1 MKKIISILLSTIIFC
16 SLFAIPL
23 SVGAKTINIE
33 SSTVAMDADCEDGYR
48 FVERCEEGVTKDN
61 WAYHI
66 IKEQNINTDE
76 YKFFAALAAYKGT
89 ATTVTLPTKIST
101 ETGTYDILKYYG
113 HILAN
118 NNTVKKAS
126 IPDNNTKIQIPGT
139 IFASSS
145 TLEEVTIGSAVKSVY
160 TSMFESDT
168 KLKTVNFTKE
178 FLAQKPFVGSRAF
191 AKCTSLRNLVLPNGI
206 SGIADDA
213 LVDAKNLETV
223 SCGKDIEEFGIYNN
237 VNLKKITL
245 NCKKAKTRLYFNNF
259 GWEGVNHNPKAFN
272 YKPVIVECYSGTEA
286 EYYVNNVYPYWKG
299 YEDDFKFV
307 SLGQCEGTPYSHPTT
322 APPTTTA
329 PYTVSVGEG
338 SEFYLA
344 GTFNDWTRDDSTKLI
359 YNPTSKTLEKEVTLN
374 KGVYEFI
381 VCDINTSHRFNLIK
395 GGILGDNNCPDPSKF
410 SIATDN
416 SKVKF
421 VFDGIKVKMYINEQ
435 EATSTTLPPETSTS
449 TTLPPETSTSTST
462 SSSSTVT
469 STSVTTST
477 TVPDT
482 SVSETASVP
491 STPSKPTVTAGTLE
505 LEKTNDTLFV
515 GKGREYKYTF
525 TCNDLINHV
534 EFVSD
539 KNTVAQVNLNKD
551 NTFTV
556 VPLTKGTAT
565 ITATLYDRDN
575 REVTKSTFTVTVKQP
590 VTKITIK
597 ANNKVV
603 NNNVIN
609 IKKVNGRA
617 KLNVSVAPAN
627 ADNKNYSY
635 SYNKN
640 IISIDEKGNV
650 KAKKIGF
657 TNVTVKS
664 NDGKLKTTVKVTV
677 GNTATGIKISS
688 ARFIT
693 NVNSKSKFNPTIYY
707 KKYSNNKLG
716 KDAFWKS
723 SNNRVATID
732 KDGNVT
738 AVADGWCYIQATA
751 KDGSNK
757 KSNNCLVIVGKNKV
771 QSIKKTNYTQSKI
784 NVKKKH
790 SITLKVEVKKINA
803 TYKNCNW
810 SANNKLVKISNTKI
824 YYSKDKKHCYVQA
837 KVTTKKKGT
846 CYVYCKTKDGSNKQ
860 LRYKIV
866 IK

>member
-1 MKKIISILLSTIIFC
+1 MKKFISILLSTIILSSVFSVC
-16 SLFAIPL
+16 L
-23 SVGAKTINIE
+23 SVSAVTNLPEEIDRGTTTDGWTYSINKIKNE
-33 SSTVAMDADCEDGYR
+33 NTEKYEYFAYVGEYVG
-48 FVERCEEGVTKDN
+48 TKSE
-61 WAYHI
+61 A
-66 IKEQNINTDE
+66 
-76 YKFFAALAAYKGT
+76 
-89 ATTVTLPTKIST
+89 TLPTKIT
-101 ETGTYDILKYYG
+101 VKTGTYNVTEISDWPISESTSLKKL
-113 HILAN
+113 I
-118 NNTVKKAS
+118 
-126 IPDNNTKIQIPGT
+126 IPNSNTKLGKSK
-139 IFASSS
+139 FSLCKS
-145 TLEEVTIGSAVKSVY
+145 LEEVQIGSFVKSLS

-178 FLAQKPFVGSRAF
+178 FLAQKPFIGSRAF

-213 LVDAKNLETV
+213 LADAKNLETV

-259 GWEGVNHNPKAFN
+259 GWEGVNHNPETFN

-322 APPTTTA
+322 EPPTTTA

-338 SEFYLA
+338 DEWYLA
-344 GTFNDWTRDDSTKLI
+344 GTFNDYTRDDSTKLI
-359 YNPTSKTLEKEVTLN
+359 YNPTSKTLEKEVVLD
-374 KGVYEFI
+374 KGEYEFI

-416 SKVKF
+416 STVKF

-435 EATSTTLPPETSTS
+435 ETTSTTVPPTTTS
-449 TTLPPETSTSTST
+449 TTVP
-462 SSSSTVT
+462 

-491 STPSKPTVTAGTLE
+491 STPTIPTVTAGTLE

-515 GKGREYKYTF
+515 GESREYKYTF
-525 TCNDLINHV
+525 SCNDPINYV
-534 EFVSD
+534 KFVSSD
-539 KNTVAQVNLNKD
+539 NTIAQVNLNLNKD

-627 ADNKNYSY
+627 ADDKRVTYKSSDTSVATVNS
-635 SYNKN
+635 
-640 IISIDEKGNV
+640 KGLIT
-650 KAKKIGF
+650 AKKIGY
-657 TNVTVKS
+657 TTITIAS
-664 NDGKLKTTVKVTV
+664 NDGNVKTTVKVTV
-677 GNTATGIKISS
+677 GDTATSIKIPS

-693 NVNSKSKFNPTIYY
+693 TANSKAKLNPTIYY

-723 SNNRVATID
+723 SNNKVAAVD
-732 KDGNVT
+732 SKGNVT
-738 AVADGWCYIQATA
+738 AISNGWCYVQATA

-757 KSNNCLVIVGKNKV
+757 KSNNCLVVVGKNKV

-837 KVTTKKKGT
+837 KVTAKKKGT

>member
-1 MKKIISILLSTIIFC
+1 MT
-16 SLFAIPL
+16 
-23 SVGAKTINIE
+23 
-33 SSTVAMDADCEDGYR
+33 
-48 FVERCEEGVTKDN
+48 
-61 WAYHI
+61 
-66 IKEQNINTDE
+66 
-76 YKFFAALAAYKGT
+76 
-89 ATTVTLPTKIST
+89 
-101 ETGTYDILKYYG
+101 
-113 HILAN
+113 
-118 NNTVKKAS
+118 
-126 IPDNNTKIQIPGT
+126 
-139 IFASSS
+139 
-145 TLEEVTIGSAVKSVY
+145 
-160 TSMFESDT
+160 
-168 KLKTVNFTKE
+168 
-178 FLAQKPFVGSRAF
+178 
-191 AKCTSLRNLVLPNGI
+191 
-206 SGIADDA
+206 
-213 LVDAKNLETV
+213 
-223 SCGKDIEEFGIYNN
+223 
-237 VNLKKITL
+237 
-245 NCKKAKTRLYFNNF
+245 
-259 GWEGVNHNPKAFN
+259 
-272 YKPVIVECYSGTEA
+272 
-286 EYYVNNVYPYWKG
+286 
-299 YEDDFKFV
+299 
-307 SLGQCEGTPYSHPTT
+307 
-322 APPTTTA
+322 
-329 PYTVSVGEG
+329 
-338 SEFYLA
+338 
-344 GTFNDWTRDDSTKLI
+344 
-359 YNPTSKTLEKEVTLN
+359 YNPTNNTFEKTYIVNAGTYTYEVFSPSCKEVFGSD
-374 KGVYEFI
+374 GVISFSDPEFT
-381 VCDINTSHRFNLIK
+381 VDKDNT
-395 GGILGDNNCPDPSKF
+395 
-410 SIATDN
+410 T
-416 SKVKF
+416 VKF
-421 VFDGIKVKMYINEQ
+421 VFDGIKVRMYINEQ
-435 EATSTTLPPETSTS
+435 EVTS

-469 STSVTTST
+469 STSVSNTSSSEIST
-477 TVPDT
+477 ENI
-482 SVSETASVP
+482 SETASVP
-491 STPSKPTVTAGTLE
+491 STPSRPTVTAGTLE

-539 KNTVAQVNLNKD
+539 KNIVAQVNLNKD

-556 VPLTKGTAT
+556 VPLSKGEAT

-575 REVTKSTFTVTVKQP
+575 REVAKSTFTVTVKQP
-590 VTKITIK
+590 VTKITVK

-603 NNNVIN
+603 NDNVVN
-609 IKKVNGRA
+609 IKKANGRT
-617 KLNVSVAPAN
+617 KLNVSVAPVN

-664 NDGKLKTTVKVTV
+664 NDGKCKTTVKVTV
-677 GNTATGIKISS
+677 GDTATSVKIASTS
-688 ARFIT
+688 FIT
-693 NVNSKSKFNPTIYY
+693 TKNSKSKLNPTIYY

-738 AVADGWCYIQATA
+738 AISNGWCYIQATA

-784 NVKKKH
+784 NVKEKH
-790 SITLKVEVKKINA
+790 SITLKVEVNKINA

-810 SANNKLVKISNTKI
+810 SANNKLVKISNAKI

>member
-1 MKKIISILLSTIIFC
+1 MKKFISILLSTIILSSVFSVC
-16 SLFAIPL
+16 L
-23 SVGAKTINIE
+23 SVSAVTNLPEEIDRGTTTDGWTYSINKIKNE
-33 SSTVAMDADCEDGYR
+33 NTEKYEYFAYVGEYVG
-48 FVERCEEGVTKDN
+48 TKSE
-61 WAYHI
+61 A
-66 IKEQNINTDE
+66 
-76 YKFFAALAAYKGT
+76 
-89 ATTVTLPTKIST
+89 TLPVKINNYNVT
-101 ETGTYDILKYYG
+101 EASPLLIKNNKYLKK
-113 HILAN
+113 L
-118 NNTVKKAS
+118 T
-126 IPDNNTKIQIPGT
+126 IPDSANKIKYVNGNSICFKG
-139 IFASSS
+139 SS
-145 TLEEVTIGSAVKSVY
+145 TLEEVTVGSAVKSIY
-160 TSMFESDT
+160 SAMFCDCT

-178 FLAQKPFVGSRAF
+178 FLAQKPYIGAGAF
-191 AKCTSLRNLVLPNGI
+191 TRCTSLRNLVLPNGI
-206 SGIADDA
+206 SDVSADA
-213 LVDAKNLETV
+213 LVGCKNLNT
-223 SCGKDIEEFGIYNN
+223 ITFGESIDLCPITSDN
-237 VNLKKITL
+237 VNLTNIKLLRKKNDVGLMFLNAYTL
-245 NCKKAKTRLYFNNF
+245 NRGYPIKFTK
-259 GWEGVNHNPKAFN
+259 
-272 YKPVIVECYSGTEA
+272 KPVTVECYEGTLEA
-286 EYYVNNVYPYWKG
+286 YYLANVYPTRPG
-299 YEDDFKFV
+299 FENSFKFV
-307 SLGQCEGTPYSHPTT
+307 SLGKVDGDPYVPPTT
-322 APPTTTA
+322 EPPTTTA

-338 SEFYLA
+338 DEWYLISS
-344 GTFNDWTRDDSTKLI
+344 FNDWIRDDNSKMT
-359 YNPTSKTLEKEVTLN
+359 YNPANNTFEKTYTVKAGTYTYEAFSPSCKEVFGSD
-374 KGVYEFI
+374 GVI
-381 VCDINTSHRFNLIK
+381 TSN
-395 GGILGDNNCPDPSKF
+395 DPKF
-410 SIATDN
+410 TVDTDN
-416 SKVKF
+416 STVKF

-435 EATSTTLPPETSTS
+435 ETTSTTVPPTTTS
-449 TTLPPETSTSTST
+449 TTVPSTTITTST
-462 SSSSTVT
+462 TVP

-491 STPSKPTVTAGTLE
+491 STPTIPTVTAGTLE

-515 GKGREYKYTF
+515 GESREYKYTF
-525 TCNDLINHV
+525 SCNDPINYV
-534 EFVSD
+534 KFVSSD
-539 KNTVAQVNLNKD
+539 NTIAQVNLNLNKD

-565 ITATLYDRDN
+565 ITATLYDRGN

-627 ADNKNYSY
+627 ANNKNCSY
-635 SYNKN
+635 TYNKN

-664 NDGKLKTTVKVTV
+664 NDSNLEATVKVTV
-677 GNTATGIKISS
+677 GDTATSIKIPS

-693 NVNSKSKFNPTIYY
+693 TKNSKAKLNPTIYY

-716 KDAFWKS
+716 KDVFWKS
-723 SNNRVATID
+723 SNNKVATVD
-732 KDGNVT
+732 SKGNVT
-738 AVADGWCYIQATA
+738 AISNGWCYVQATA

-757 KSNNCLVIVGKNKV
+757 KSNNCLVVVGKNKV

-824 YYSKDKKHCYVQA
+824 CYSKDKKHCYVQA
-837 KVTTKKKGT
+837 KVTAKKKGT

>member
-16 SLFAIPL
+16 SLFSVPL

-33 SSTVAMDADCEDGYR
+33 SSTAAMDADCEDGYR
-48 FVERCEEGVTKDN
+48 FVERYEEGVTKDN

-101 ETGTYDILKYYG
+101 ETGTYNILKYYG
-113 HILAN
+113 DILRN
-118 NNTVKKAS
+118 NSTVKKAV
-126 IPDNNTKIQIPGT
+126 IPDNKTKIQIPGC
-139 IFASSS
+139 IFRGSS
-145 TLEEVTIGSAVKSVY
+145 TLEEVTVGSAVKNIYSA
-160 TSMFESDT
+160 MFCDCT

-178 FLAQKPFVGSRAF
+178 FLAQKPYIGAGAF
-191 AKCTSLRNLVLPNGI
+191 TRCTSLRKLVLPNGI
-206 SGIADDA
+206 SGVADDA

-259 GWEGVNHNPKAFN
+259 GWEGVNHNPKTFN

-307 SLGQCEGTPYSHPTT
+307 SLGQCEDTPYSHPTT
-322 APPTTTA
+322 EPPTTTA

-338 SEFYLA
+338 DEWYIVGDFTS
-344 GTFNDWTRDDSTKLI
+344 WSKQDSNKMT
-359 YNPTSKTLEKEVTLN
+359 YNPANNTFEKTYTLN
-374 KGVYEFI
+374 KGNYGFRVKSDKCPKDFGPNGAIDYADPIF
-381 VCDINTSHRFNLIK
+381 DII
-395 GGILGDNNCPDPSKF
+395 
-410 SIATDN
+410 TDN

-435 EATSTTLPPETSTS
+435 EATSTTLPPTTTTTNTTVSS
-449 TTLPPETSTSTST
+449 TT
-462 SSSSTVT
+462 
-469 STSVTTST
+469 VTTST
-477 TVPDT
+477 TVSDT

-491 STPSKPTVTAGTLE
+491 STPTRPTITAGTLE

-515 GKGREYKYTF
+515 GKGRKYKYTF
-525 TCNDLINHV
+525 TCNDPINHI

-556 VPLTKGTAT
+556 VPLAKGTAT

-575 REVTKSTFTVTVKQP
+575 REVTKSIFTVTVKQP

-627 ADNKNYSY
+627 ADNKRVTYTSSNSKVATVN
-635 SYNKN
+635 S
-640 IISIDEKGNV
+640 KGLIT
-650 KAKKIGF
+650 AKKIGF

-664 NDGKLKTTVKVTV
+664 NDSNLKATVKVTV
-677 GNTATGIKISS
+677 GDTAKSIKISS

-693 NVNSKSKFNPTIYY
+693 TANSKVKLNSIIYY

-723 SNNRVATID
+723 SNNKVATVD
-732 KDGNVT
+732 SKGNVT
-738 AVADGWCYIQATA
+738 AISNGWCYVQATA

-757 KSNNCLVIVGKNKV
+757 KSNNCLVIVGNNKV

-810 SANNKLVKISNTKI
+810 LANNKLVKISNTKI

-860 LRYKIV
+860 LRYKII

>member
-1 MKKIISILLSTIIFC
+1 MKKLISILLSTIILSSVFSVC
-16 SLFAIPL
+16 L
-23 SVGAKTINIE
+23 SVSAATDSLERIDYGTTSDGWYYNICKE
-33 SSTVAMDADCEDGYR
+33 KNPDTDDYFCYAYITGY
-48 FVERCEEGVTKDN
+48 VGNKS
-61 WAYHI
+61 
-66 IKEQNINTDE
+66 K
-76 YKFFAALAAYKGT
+76 
-89 ATTVTLPTKIST
+89 ATFPTKVVAKS
-101 ETGTYDILKYYG
+101 GTYNVTEAGPLVIKNNKYLKK
-113 HILAN
+113 L
-118 NNTVKKAS
+118 T
-126 IPDNNTKIQIPGT
+126 IPDSTNKIKYVNDNSISFWGST
-139 IFASSS
+139 
-145 TLEEVTIGSAVKSVY
+145 TLEEVTIGSAVKNVY
-160 TSMFESDT
+160 ISMFESDT

-191 AKCTSLRNLVLPNGI
+191 AKCTSLRNLVFPNGI

-213 LVDAKNLETV
+213 LVGCKNLNT
-223 SCGKDIEEFGIYNN
+223 ITFGESIQACPITTDN
-237 VNLKKITL
+237 VNLTNIKLLRKKSDAR
-245 NCKKAKTRLYFNNF
+245 NYFVNAKN
-259 GWEGVNHNPKAFN
+259 GN
-272 YKPVIVECYSGTEA
+272 YGSPVEFTNKPVTVECYEGTMEA
-286 EYYVNNVYPYWKG
+286 YNIQNVYPTKSG
-299 YEDDFKFV
+299 FENSFKFV
-307 SLGQCEGTPYSHPTT
+307 SLGKVDGDPYVPPIT

-338 SEFYLA
+338 DEWYLA
-344 GTFNDWTRDDSTKLI
+344 GTFNDWARDDSTKLI

-374 KGVYEFI
+374 KGNYEFYI
-381 VCDINTSHRFNLIK
+381 ATIDGLRAFSLVK
-395 GGILGDNNCPDPSKF
+395 GGLYEYDNWPDPSKF
-410 SIATDN
+410 SIATAN

-421 VFDGIKVKMYINEQ
+421 VFDGIKVRMYINEQ
-435 EATSTTLPPETSTS
+435 EVTSTTLPPTTTS
-449 TTLPPETSTSTST
+449 TTLP
-462 SSSSTVT
+462 
-469 STSVTTST
+469 
-477 TVPDT
+477 
-482 SVSETASVP
+482 
-491 STPSKPTVTAGTLE
+491 STPARPTITAGTVE

-515 GKGREYKYTF
+515 GNGREYKYTF
-525 TCNDLINHV
+525 TCNDPINHV

-565 ITATLYDRDN
+565 IAATLYDRDN

-609 IKKVNGRA
+609 IKKVNGKA
-617 KLNVSVAPAN
+617 KLNVSVAPVN

-688 ARFIT
+688 ARFIAT
-693 NVNSKSKFNPTIYY
+693 KNSKAELNPTIYY

-723 SNNRVATID
+723 SNNKVATVD
-732 KDGNVT
+732 SKGNVT
-738 AVADGWCYIQATA
+738 AISNGWCYVQATA

-757 KSNNCLVIVGKNKV
+757 KSNNCLVVVGKNKV

-860 LRYKIV
+860 LRYKII

>member
-1 MKKIISILLSTIIFC
+1 MKKLISILLSTIILSSVFSVC
-16 SLFAIPL
+16 L
-23 SVGAKTINIE
+23 SVSAVTNSLETIDYGTTSDGWYYNICKE
-33 SSTVAMDADCEDGYR
+33 KNPDTDDYFYYAYITGY
-48 FVERCEEGVTKDN
+48 VGNKSE
-61 WAYHI
+61 
-66 IKEQNINTDE
+66 
-76 YKFFAALAAYKGT
+76 
-89 ATTVTLPTKIST
+89 ATFPTKVT
-101 ETGTYDILKYYG
+101 AKTGTYNVTEAGPLLIKDNKYLKK
-113 HILAN
+113 L
-118 NNTVKKAS
+118 T
-126 IPDNNTKIQIPGT
+126 IPDSANKIKYINDNSISFWGST
-139 IFASSS
+139 
-145 TLEEVTIGSAVKSVY
+145 TLEEVTIGSAVKNVY

-178 FLAQKPFVGSRAF
+178 FLAQKPWIGSRAF
-191 AKCTSLRNLVLPNGI
+191 AKCTSLRNLVLSKGI
-206 SGIADDA
+206 SDVSADA
-213 LVDAKNLETV
+213 LAGCKNLNTITFGEDIK
-223 SCGKDIEEFGIYNN
+223 SCPITTDN
-237 VNLKKITL
+237 VNLTNIKLLRKKSDVGFYSANPGNGNH
-245 NCKKAKTRLYFNNF
+245 NCPINFNNS
-259 GWEGVNHNPKAFN
+259 K
-272 YKPVIVECYSGTEA
+272 VIVECYEGTLA
-286 EYYVNNVYPYWKG
+286 AYDIANYYPTKG
-299 YEDDFKFV
+299 IKFSFTFK
-307 SLGQCEGTPYSHPTT
+307 SLGKCDGDPYVPPTT
-322 APPTTTA
+322 EPPTTTA
-329 PYTVSVGEG
+329 PYTVSVGEKD
-338 SEFYLA
+338 EWYLISS
-344 GTFNDWTRDDSTKLI
+344 FNEWVKDDNSRMT
-359 YNPTSKTLEKEVTLN
+359 YNPTNNTFEKTYIVNAGTYTYEVFSPSCKEVFGSD
-374 KGVYEFI
+374 GVISFSDPEFT
-381 VCDINTSHRFNLIK
+381 VDKDNT
-395 GGILGDNNCPDPSKF
+395 
-410 SIATDN
+410 T
-416 SKVKF
+416 VKF
-421 VFDGIKVKMYINEQ
+421 VFDGIKVRMYINEQ
-435 EATSTTLPPETSTS
+435 EVTS

-469 STSVTTST
+469 STSVSNTSSSEIST
-477 TVPDT
+477 ENI
-482 SVSETASVP
+482 SETASVP
-491 STPSKPTVTAGTLE
+491 STPSRPTVTAGTLE

-539 KNTVAQVNLNKD
+539 KNIVAQVNLNKD

-556 VPLTKGTAT
+556 VPLSKGEAT

-575 REVTKSTFTVTVKQP
+575 REVAKSTFTVTVKQP
-590 VTKITIK
+590 VTKITVK

-603 NNNVIN
+603 NDNVVN
-609 IKKVNGRA
+609 IKKANGRT
-617 KLNVSVAPAN
+617 KLNVSVAPVN

-664 NDGKLKTTVKVTV
+664 NDGKCKTTVKVTV
-677 GNTATGIKISS
+677 GDTATSVKIASTS
-688 ARFIT
+688 FIT
-693 NVNSKSKFNPTIYY
+693 TKNSKSKLNPTIYY

-738 AVADGWCYIQATA
+738 AISNGWCYIQATA

-784 NVKKKH
+784 NVKEKH
-790 SITLKVEVKKINA
+790 SITLKVEVNKINA

-810 SANNKLVKISNTKI
+810 SANNKLVKISNAKI

>member
-1 MKKIISILLSTIIFC
+1 ME
-16 SLFAIPL
+16 AY
-23 SVGAKTINIE
+23 NI
-33 SSTVAMDADCEDGYR
+33 
-48 FVERCEEGVTKDN
+48 
-61 WAYHI
+61 
-66 IKEQNINTDE
+66 Q
-76 YKFFAALAAYKGT
+76 
-89 ATTVTLPTKIST
+89 
-101 ETGTYDILKYYG
+101 
-113 HILAN
+113 
-118 NNTVKKAS
+118 
-126 IPDNNTKIQIPGT
+126 
-139 IFASSS
+139 
-145 TLEEVTIGSAVKSVY
+145 
-160 TSMFESDT
+160 
-168 KLKTVNFTKE
+168 
-178 FLAQKPFVGSRAF
+178 
-191 AKCTSLRNLVLPNGI
+191 
-206 SGIADDA
+206 
-213 LVDAKNLETV
+213 
-223 SCGKDIEEFGIYNN
+223 
-237 VNLKKITL
+237 
-245 NCKKAKTRLYFNNF
+245 
-259 GWEGVNHNPKAFN
+259 
-272 YKPVIVECYSGTEA
+272 
-286 EYYVNNVYPYWKG
+286 NVYPTKSG
-299 YEDDFKFV
+299 FENSFKFV
-307 SLGQCEGTPYSHPTT
+307 SLGKVDGDPYVPPTT
-322 APPTTTA
+322 EPPTTTA

-338 SEFYLA
+338 DEWYLISS
-344 GTFNDWTRDDSTKLI
+344 FNDWIRDDNSKMT
-359 YNPTSKTLEKEVTLN
+359 YNPANNTFEKTYTVKAGTYTYEAISPSCEEAFGSD
-374 KGVYEFI
+374 GVITFSDPEFT
-381 VCDINTSHRFNLIK
+381 VE
-395 GGILGDNNCPDPSKF
+395 
-410 SIATDN
+410 TDN

-435 EATSTTLPPETSTS
+435 ETTSTTVPSTTTTTSTTLPTTTTTTTTTS
-449 TTLPPETSTSTST
+449 TTVP
-462 SSSSTVT
+462 

-491 STPSKPTVTAGTLE
+491 STPTIPTVTAGTLE

-515 GKGREYKYTF
+515 GKSRKYKYTSS
-525 TCNDLINHV
+525 CNDPINYV
-534 EFVSD
+534 KFVSSD
-539 KNTVAQVNLNKD
+539 NTIAQVNLKKD
-551 NTFTV
+551 NAFTV

-565 ITATLYDRDN
+565 ITATLYDRNN

-627 ADNKNYSY
+627 ADNKNCSY

-664 NDGKLKTTVKVTV
+664 NDSNLKATVKVTV
-677 GNTATGIKISS
+677 GDTATSIKIPS

-693 NVNSKSKFNPTIYY
+693 TVNSKAKLNPTIYY

-723 SNNRVATID
+723 SNNKVATVD
-732 KDGNVT
+732 SKGDVT
-738 AVADGWCYIQATA
+738 AISNGWCYVQATA

-757 KSNNCLVIVGKNKV
+757 KSNNCLVVVGKNKV

-790 SITLKVEVKKINA
+790 SITLKVEVRKINA

-837 KVTTKKKGT
+837 KVTAKKKGT

>member
-1 MKKIISILLSTIIFC
+1 MKKLISILLSTIILSSVFSVC
-16 SLFAIPL
+16 L
-23 SVGAKTINIE
+23 SVSAVTNLPEEIDRGTTTDGWTYSINKIKNE
-33 SSTVAMDADCEDGYR
+33 NTEKYEYFAYVGEYVG
-48 FVERCEEGVTKDN
+48 TKSE
-61 WAYHI
+61 A
-66 IKEQNINTDE
+66 
-76 YKFFAALAAYKGT
+76 
-89 ATTVTLPTKIST
+89 TLPVKINNYNVT
-101 ETGTYDILKYYG
+101 EASPLLIKNNKYLKK
-113 HILAN
+113 L
-118 NNTVKKAS
+118 T
-126 IPDNNTKIQIPGT
+126 IPDSANKIAHENGNSICFKG
-139 IFASSS
+139 SS
-145 TLEEVTIGSAVKSVY
+145 TLEEVTVGSAVKSVY
-160 TSMFESDT
+160 SAMFCDCT

-178 FLAQKPFVGSRAF
+178 FLAQKPYIGAGAF
-191 AKCTSLRNLVLPNGI
+191 TRCTSLRNLVLPNGI
-206 SGIADDA
+206 SGVSDDA
-213 LVDAKNLETV
+213 LVGCKNLNT
-223 SCGKDIEEFGIYNN
+223 ITFGESIDLCPITSDN
-237 VNLKKITL
+237 VNLTNIKLLRKKNDVGLMFLNAYTL
-245 NCKKAKTRLYFNNF
+245 NRGYPIKFTK
-259 GWEGVNHNPKAFN
+259 
-272 YKPVIVECYSGTEA
+272 KPVTVECYEGTLEA
-286 EYYVNNVYPYWKG
+286 YYLANVYPTRPG
-299 YEDDFKFV
+299 FENSFKFV
-307 SLGQCEGTPYSHPTT
+307 SLGKVDGDPYVPPTT
-322 APPTTTA
+322 EPPTTTA

-338 SEFYLA
+338 DEWYLA
-344 GTFNDWTRDDSTKLI
+344 GTFNDYTRDDSTKLI
-359 YNPTSKTLEKEVTLN
+359 YNPTSKTLEKEVVLDKGEYKFYVSNINGSHAFTL
-374 KGVYEFI
+374 I
-381 VCDINTSHRFNLIK
+381 S
-395 GGILGDNNCPDPSKF
+395 GGIFGYDNWPDPSKF
-410 SIATDN
+410 SITTDN
-416 SKVKF
+416 STVKF
-421 VFDGIKVKMYINEQ
+421 VFDGIKVRMYINEQ
-435 EATSTTLPPETSTS
+435 ETTSTTVPPTTTS
-449 TTLPPETSTSTST
+449 TTVP
-462 SSSSTVT
+462 

-491 STPSKPTVTAGTLE
+491 STPTIPTVTAGTLN

-515 GKGREYKYTF
+515 GESREYKYTF
-525 TCNDLINHV
+525 SCNDPINYV
-534 EFVSD
+534 KFVSSD
-539 KNTVAQVNLNKD
+539 NTIAQVNLNLNKD

-565 ITATLYDRDN
+565 ITATLYDRNN

-627 ADNKNYSY
+627 ADNKNCSY

-664 NDGKLKTTVKVTV
+664 NDSNLEATVKVTV
-677 GNTATGIKISS
+677 GDTATSIKIPL

-693 NVNSKSKFNPTIYY
+693 TKNSKAKLNPTIYY

-716 KDAFWKS
+716 KDVFWKS
-723 SNNRVATID
+723 SNNKVATVD
-732 KDGNVT
+732 SKGNVT
-738 AVADGWCYIQATA
+738 AISNGWCYVQATA

-757 KSNNCLVIVGKNKV
+757 KSNNCLVVVGKNKV
-771 QSIKKTNYTQSKI
+771 QSIKKTNHTQSKI

-837 KVTTKKKGT
+837 KVTAKKKGT

>member
-1 MKKIISILLSTIIFC
+1 ISDWPISESTSLKKLIIPNS
-16 SLFAIPL
+16 
-23 SVGAKTINIE
+23 
-33 SSTVAMDADCEDGYR
+33 
-48 FVERCEEGVTKDN
+48 
-61 WAYHI
+61 
-66 IKEQNINTDE
+66 
-76 YKFFAALAAYKGT
+76 
-89 ATTVTLPTKIST
+89 
-101 ETGTYDILKYYG
+101 
-113 HILAN
+113 
-118 NNTVKKAS
+118 
-126 IPDNNTKIQIPGT
+126 NTKLGKSK
-139 IFASSS
+139 FSLCKS
-145 TLEEVTIGSAVKSVY
+145 LEEVQIGSFVKSLS

-178 FLAQKPFVGSRAF
+178 FLAQKPFIGSRAF

-213 LVDAKNLETV
+213 LADAKNLETV

-259 GWEGVNHNPKAFN
+259 GWEGVNHNPETFN

-338 SEFYLA
+338 DEWYLA
-344 GTFNDWTRDDSTKLI
+344 GTFNDYTRDDSTKLI
-359 YNPTSKTLEKEVTLN
+359 YNPTSKTLEKEVVLD
-374 KGVYEFI
+374 KGEYEFV

-416 SKVKF
+416 STVKF

-435 EATSTTLPPETSTS
+435 GVTSTTVPTTTTS
-449 TTLPPETSTSTST
+449 TTVPSTTTTNTSVS
-462 SSSSTVT
+462 

-491 STPSKPTVTAGTLE
+491 STPTIPTVTAGTLN
-505 LEKTNDTLFV
+505 LEKTNDSLFV
-515 GKGREYKYTF
+515 GKSREYKYTSS
-525 TCNDLINHV
+525 CNDPINYV
-534 EFVSD
+534 KFVSSD
-539 KNTVAQVNLNKD
+539 NTIAQVNLNLNKD

-565 ITATLYDRDN
+565 ITATLYDRNN

-627 ADNKNYSY
+627 ADDKRVTYKSSDTSVATVNS
-635 SYNKN
+635 
-640 IISIDEKGNV
+640 KGLIT
-650 KAKKIGF
+650 AKKIGY
-657 TNVTVKS
+657 TTITIAS
-664 NDGKLKTTVKVTV
+664 NDGNVKTTVKVTV
-677 GNTATGIKISS
+677 GDTATSIKIPS

-693 NVNSKSKFNPTIYY
+693 TVNSKAKLNPTIY
-707 KKYSNNKLG
+707 
-716 KDAFWKS
+716 
-723 SNNRVATID
+723 
-732 KDGNVT
+732 
-738 AVADGWCYIQATA
+738 
-751 KDGSNK
+751 
-757 KSNNCLVIVGKNKV
+757 
-771 QSIKKTNYTQSKI
+771 
-784 NVKKKH
+784 
-790 SITLKVEVKKINA
+790 
-803 TYKNCNW
+803 
-810 SANNKLVKISNTKI
+810 
-824 YYSKDKKHCYVQA
+824 
-837 KVTTKKKGT
+837 
-846 CYVYCKTKDGSNKQ
+846 
-860 LRYKIV
+860 
-866 IK
+866 

>member
-1 MKKIISILLSTIIFC
+1 ME
-16 SLFAIPL
+16 AY
-23 SVGAKTINIE
+23 NI
-33 SSTVAMDADCEDGYR
+33 
-48 FVERCEEGVTKDN
+48 
-61 WAYHI
+61 
-66 IKEQNINTDE
+66 Q
-76 YKFFAALAAYKGT
+76 
-89 ATTVTLPTKIST
+89 
-101 ETGTYDILKYYG
+101 
-113 HILAN
+113 
-118 NNTVKKAS
+118 
-126 IPDNNTKIQIPGT
+126 
-139 IFASSS
+139 
-145 TLEEVTIGSAVKSVY
+145 
-160 TSMFESDT
+160 
-168 KLKTVNFTKE
+168 
-178 FLAQKPFVGSRAF
+178 
-191 AKCTSLRNLVLPNGI
+191 
-206 SGIADDA
+206 
-213 LVDAKNLETV
+213 
-223 SCGKDIEEFGIYNN
+223 
-237 VNLKKITL
+237 
-245 NCKKAKTRLYFNNF
+245 
-259 GWEGVNHNPKAFN
+259 
-272 YKPVIVECYSGTEA
+272 
-286 EYYVNNVYPYWKG
+286 NVYPTKSG
-299 YEDDFKFV
+299 FENSFKFV
-307 SLGQCEGTPYSHPTT
+307 SLGKVDGDPYVPPTT
-322 APPTTTA
+322 EPPTTTA

-338 SEFYLA
+338 DEWYLA
-344 GTFNDWTRDDSTKLI
+344 GTFNDYTRDDSTKLI
-359 YNPTSKTLEKEVTLN
+359 YNPTSKTLEKEVVLDKGEYKFYVSNINGSHAFTL
-374 KGVYEFI
+374 I
-381 VCDINTSHRFNLIK
+381 S
-395 GGILGDNNCPDPSKF
+395 GGIFGYDNWPDPSKF
-410 SIATDN
+410 SITTDN

-435 EATSTTLPPETSTS
+435 GVTSTTLPSTTTTTS
-449 TTLPPETSTSTST
+449 TTLPTTTT
-462 SSSSTVT
+462 TTTTNTTVP

-491 STPSKPTVTAGTLE
+491 STPTIPTVTAGTLE

-515 GKGREYKYTF
+515 GKSREYKYTSS
-525 TCNDLINHV
+525 CNDPINYV
-534 EFVSD
+534 KFVSSD
-539 KNTVAQVNLNKD
+539 NTIAQVNLNLNKD

-664 NDGKLKTTVKVTV
+664 NDSNLEATVKVTV
-677 GNTATGIKISS
+677 GDTATGIKIPS

-693 NVNSKSKFNPTIYY
+693 TKNSKAKLNPTIYY

-716 KDAFWKS
+716 KDVFWKS
-723 SNNRVATID
+723 SNNKVATVD
-732 KDGNVT
+732 SKGDVT
-738 AVADGWCYIQATA
+738 AISNGWCYVQATA

-757 KSNNCLVIVGKNKV
+757 KSNNCLVVVGKNKV
-771 QSIKKTNYTQSKI
+771 QNIKKTNYTQSKI

-790 SITLKVEVKKINA
+790 SITLKVEVKEINA

-837 KVTTKKKGT
+837 KVTAKKKGT

>member
-16 SLFAIPL
+16 SLFSVSL

-33 SSTVAMDADCEDGYR
+33 SSTAAMDADCEDGYR
-48 FVERCEEGVTKDN
+48 FVERYEEGVTKDN

-101 ETGTYDILKYYG
+101 ETGTYNILKYYG
-113 HILAN
+113 DILRN
-118 NNTVKKAS
+118 NSTVKKAV
-126 IPDNNTKIQIPGT
+126 IPDNKTKIQIPGC
-139 IFASSS
+139 IFRGSS
-145 TLEEVTIGSAVKSVY
+145 TLEEVTVGSAVKNIYSA
-160 TSMFESDT
+160 MFCDCT

-178 FLAQKPFVGSRAF
+178 FLAQKPYIGAGAF
-191 AKCTSLRNLVLPNGI
+191 TRCTSLRKLVLPNGI
-206 SGIADDA
+206 SDVSDDA
-213 LVDAKNLETV
+213 LAGCKNLNTITFGEDIK
-223 SCGKDIEEFGIYNN
+223 SCPITTDN
-237 VNLKKITL
+237 VNLTNIKLLRKKSDVGFYSVNPGNGNH
-245 NCKKAKTRLYFNNF
+245 NCPINFNNS
-259 GWEGVNHNPKAFN
+259 EVT
-272 YKPVIVECYSGTEA
+272 VECYEGTLA
-286 EYYVNNVYPYWKG
+286 AYDIANYYPTQGIKFSFT
-299 YEDDFKFV
+299 FK
-307 SLGQCEGTPYSHPTT
+307 SLGKVDGDPYVPPTT
-322 APPTTTA
+322 EPPTTTA
-329 PYTVSVGEG
+329 PYTVSVREG
-338 SEFYLA
+338 DEWYIVGDFTS
-344 GTFNDWTRDDSTKLI
+344 WSKQDSNKMT
-359 YNPTSKTLEKEVTLN
+359 YNPANNTFEKTYTLN
-374 KGVYEFI
+374 KGNYGFRVKSDKCPKDFGPNGAIDYADPIF
-381 VCDINTSHRFNLIK
+381 DII
-395 GGILGDNNCPDPSKF
+395 
-410 SIATDN
+410 TDN
-416 SKVKF
+416 STVKF
-421 VFDGIKVKMYINEQ
+421 VFDGIKVRMYINEQ
-435 EATSTTLPPETSTS
+435 EATSTTLPPTTTS
-449 TTLPPETSTSTST
+449 TTLPSTTTTTSTTLP
-462 SSSSTVT
+462 

-482 SVSETASVP
+482 SVTETASVP
-491 STPSKPTVTAGTLE
+491 STPARPTITAGTVE

-515 GKGREYKYTF
+515 GNGREYKYTF
-525 TCNDLINHV
+525 TCNDPINHV

-556 VPLTKGTAT
+556 VPLSKGEAT

-575 REVTKSTFTVTVKQP
+575 REVAKSTFTVTVKQP

-617 KLNVSVAPAN
+617 KLNVSVASAN
-627 ADNKNYSY
+627 ADDKNYSY

-640 IISIDEKGNV
+640 VISIDEKGNV

-664 NDGKLKTTVKVTV
+664 NDGKCKTTVKVTV
-677 GNTATGIKISS
+677 GDTATNIKIASTS
-688 ARFIT
+688 FIT
-693 NVNSKSKFNPTIYY
+693 TKNSKSKLNPTIYY

-738 AVADGWCYIQATA
+738 AISNGWCYIQATA

-790 SITLKVEVKKINA
+790 SITLKVEVKEINA

-810 SANNKLVKISNTKI
+810 SANNKLVKISNAKI

-837 KVTTKKKGT
+837 KVTAKKKGT

>member
-1 MKKIISILLSTIIFC
+1 MKKFISILLSTIILSSVFSVC
-16 SLFAIPL
+16 L
-23 SVGAKTINIE
+23 SVSAVTNLPEEIDRGTTTDGWTYSINKIKNE
-33 SSTVAMDADCEDGYR
+33 NTEKYEYFAYVGEYVG
-48 FVERCEEGVTKDN
+48 TKSE
-61 WAYHI
+61 A
-66 IKEQNINTDE
+66 
-76 YKFFAALAAYKGT
+76 
-89 ATTVTLPTKIST
+89 TLPVKINNYNVT
-101 ETGTYDILKYYG
+101 EASPLLIKNNKFLKK
-113 HILAN
+113 L
-118 NNTVKKAS
+118 T
-126 IPDNNTKIQIPGT
+126 IPDSANKIKYVNDNSISFWG
-139 IFASSS
+139 SS

-178 FLAQKPFVGSRAF
+178 FLAQKPFIGSRAF

-206 SGIADDA
+206 SGVSADA
-213 LVDAKNLETV
+213 LVGCKNLNTITFGEDIK
-223 SCGKDIEEFGIYNN
+223 SCPITTDN
-237 VNLKKITL
+237 VNLTNIKLLRKKSDAGFYSVNSGNGNH
-245 NCKKAKTRLYFNNF
+245 NCPINFNNS
-259 GWEGVNHNPKAFN
+259 EVT
-272 YKPVIVECYSGTEA
+272 VECYEGTLA
-286 EYYVNNVYPYWKG
+286 AYDIANYYPTQGIKFSFT
-299 YEDDFKFV
+299 FK
-307 SLGQCEGTPYSHPTT
+307 SLGKVDGDPYVPPTT
-322 APPTTTA
+322 EPPTTTA

-344 GTFNDWTRDDSTKLI
+344 GVLGNWSLDNDTKMT
-359 YNPTSKTLEKEVTLN
+359 YNPANNTFEKTYTLN
-374 KGVYEFI
+374 KGNYGFQLYTPNYEHSFG
-381 VCDINTSHRFNLIK
+381 FNGAIEP
-395 GGILGDNNCPDPSKF
+395 GTGNAEF
-410 SIATDN
+410 SIPNDN
-416 SKVKF
+416 STVKF
-421 VFDGIKVKMYINEQ
+421 IFDGIKVKMYINEQ
-435 EATSTTLPPETSTS
+435 ETTSTTVPPTTTS
-449 TTLPPETSTSTST
+449 TTVP
-462 SSSSTVT
+462 

-491 STPSKPTVTAGTLE
+491 STPTIPTVTAGTLE

-515 GKGREYKYTF
+515 GKSREYKYTSS
-525 TCNDLINHV
+525 CNDPINYV
-534 EFVSD
+534 KFVSSD
-539 KNTVAQVNLNKD
+539 NTIAQVNLNLNKD

-565 ITATLYDRDN
+565 ITATLYDRGN

-627 ADNKNYSY
+627 ANNKNCSY
-635 SYNKN
+635 TYNKN

-664 NDGKLKTTVKVTV
+664 NDSNLEATVKVTV
-677 GNTATGIKISS
+677 GDTATSIKIPS

-693 NVNSKSKFNPTIYY
+693 TKNSKAKLNPTIYY

-723 SNNRVATID
+723 SNNKVATVD
-732 KDGNVT
+732 SKGNVT
-738 AVADGWCYIQATA
+738 AVSNGWCYVQATA

-757 KSNNCLVIVGKNKV
+757 KSNNCLVVVGKNKV

-837 KVTTKKKGT
+837 KVTAKKKGT

>member
-1 MKKIISILLSTIIFC
+1 MKKIVSILLSTIIFC
-16 SLFAIPL
+16 SLFSVPL
-23 SVGAKTINIE
+23 SVGAKTINIV
-33 SSTVAMDADCEDGYR
+33 SSTAAMDADCEDGYR
-48 FVERCEEGVTKDN
+48 FVERYEEGVTKDN

-76 YKFFAALAAYKGT
+76 YKFFAALVAYKGT
-89 ATTVTLPTKIST
+89 ATIVTLPTKIST

-139 IFASSS
+139 IFASST

-178 FLAQKPFVGSRAF
+178 FLAQKPFIGSRAF
-191 AKCTSLRNLVLPNGI
+191 AKCTSLRKLVLPNGI
-206 SGIADDA
+206 SGVADNA
-213 LVDAKNLETV
+213 LVGCKNLNT
-223 SCGKDIEEFGIYNN
+223 ITFGESIQACPITTDN
-237 VNLKKITL
+237 VNLTNIKLLRKKSDAR
-245 NCKKAKTRLYFNNF
+245 NYFVNANN
-259 GWEGVNHNPKAFN
+259 GN
-272 YKPVIVECYSGTEA
+272 YGSPVEFTNKPVTIECYEGTMEA
-286 EYYVNNVYPYWKG
+286 YNIQNVYPTKSG
-299 YEDDFKFV
+299 FENSFKFV
-307 SLGQCEGTPYSHPTT
+307 SLGKVDGDPYVPPTT

-374 KGVYEFI
+374 KGDYEFI

-435 EATSTTLPPETSTS
+435 E
-449 TTLPPETSTSTST
+449 
-462 SSSSTVT
+462 VT

-482 SVSETASVP
+482 SVSETASAP
-491 STPSKPTVTAGTLE
+491 STPARPTITAGTLE

-515 GKGREYKYTF
+515 GKSREYKYTF
-525 TCNDLINHV
+525 TCNDPINHV

-539 KNTVAQVNLNKD
+539 KNTIAQVNLNKD

-575 REVTKSTFTVTVKQP
+575 REVTKSTFTVAVKQP

-609 IKKVNGRA
+609 IKKVNGKA

-664 NDGKLKTTVKVTV
+664 NDSNLKTTVKVTV
-677 GNTATGIKISS
+677 GNTAKSIKISS

-693 NVNSKSKFNPTIYY
+693 TKNSKAKLNPTIYY

-723 SNNRVATID
+723 SNNKVATVD
-732 KDGNVT
+732 SKGNVT
-738 AVADGWCYIQATA
+738 AISNGWCYVQATA

-757 KSNNCLVIVGKNKV
+757 KSNNCLVVVGKNKV

-790 SITLKVEVKKINA
+790 SIKLKVEVKKTDA

-810 SANNKLVKISNTKI
+810 SANNKLVKISNAKI
-824 YYSKDKKHCYVQA
+824 YYSKDKKHCYVQT
-837 KVTTKKKGT
+837 KVTAKKKGT

-860 LRYKIV
+860 LRYKII

>member
-1 MKKIISILLSTIIFC
+1 MFC
-16 SLFAIPL
+16 
-23 SVGAKTINIE
+23 
-33 SSTVAMDADCEDGYR
+33 DC
-48 FVERCEEGVTKDN
+48 
-61 WAYHI
+61 
-66 IKEQNINTDE
+66 
-76 YKFFAALAAYKGT
+76 
-89 ATTVTLPTKIST
+89 
-101 ETGTYDILKYYG
+101 
-113 HILAN
+113 
-118 NNTVKKAS
+118 
-126 IPDNNTKIQIPGT
+126 
-139 IFASSS
+139 
-145 TLEEVTIGSAVKSVY
+145 
-160 TSMFESDT
+160 T

-178 FLAQKPFVGSRAF
+178 FLAQKPYIGAGAF
-191 AKCTSLRNLVLPNGI
+191 TRCTSLRNLVLPNGI
-206 SGIADDA
+206 SGVSDDA
-213 LVDAKNLETV
+213 LVGCKNLNT
-223 SCGKDIEEFGIYNN
+223 ITFGESIDLCPITSDN
-237 VNLKKITL
+237 VNLTNIKLLRKKNDVGLMFLNAYTL
-245 NCKKAKTRLYFNNF
+245 NRGYPIKFTK
-259 GWEGVNHNPKAFN
+259 
-272 YKPVIVECYSGTEA
+272 KPVTVECYEGTLEA
-286 EYYVNNVYPYWKG
+286 YYLANVYPTRPG
-299 YEDDFKFV
+299 FENSFKFV
-307 SLGQCEGTPYSHPTT
+307 SLGKVDGDPYVPPTT
-322 APPTTTA
+322 EPPTTTA

-338 SEFYLA
+338 DEWYLISS
-344 GTFNDWTRDDSTKLI
+344 FNDWIRDDNSKMT
-359 YNPTSKTLEKEVTLN
+359 YNPANNTFEKTYTVKTGTYTYEAFSPSCKEVFGSD
-374 KGVYEFI
+374 GVI
-381 VCDINTSHRFNLIK
+381 TSN
-395 GGILGDNNCPDPSKF
+395 DPKF
-410 SIATDN
+410 TVDTDN
-416 SKVKF
+416 STVKF
-421 VFDGIKVKMYINEQ
+421 VFDGIKVRMYINEQ
-435 EATSTTLPPETSTS
+435 EVTSTTLP
-449 TTLPPETSTSTST
+449 TTTTTNT
-462 SSSSTVT
+462 TVP

-491 STPSKPTVTAGTLE
+491 STPTIPTVTAGTLE

-515 GKGREYKYTF
+515 GKSREYKYTSS
-525 TCNDLINHV
+525 CNDPINHI

-539 KNTVAQVNLNKD
+539 KNTVAQVNLKKD
-551 NTFTV
+551 NAFTV

-565 ITATLYDRDN
+565 ITATLYDRNN

-627 ADNKNYSY
+627 ADNKNCSY

-650 KAKKIGF
+650 KAKKNGF

-664 NDGKLKTTVKVTV
+664 NDSNLEATVKVTV
-677 GNTATGIKISS
+677 GDTATSIKIPS

-693 NVNSKSKFNPTIYY
+693 TVNSKAKLNPTIYY

-723 SNNRVATID
+723 SNNKVATVD
-732 KDGNVT
+732 SKGNVT
-738 AVADGWCYIQATA
+738 AISNGWCYVQATA

-757 KSNNCLVIVGKNKV
+757 KSNNCLVVVGKNKV

-837 KVTTKKKGT
+837 KVTAKKKGT

>member
-1 MKKIISILLSTIIFC
+1 MKKLISILLSTIILSSVFSVC
-16 SLFAIPL
+16 L
-23 SVGAKTINIE
+23 SVSAVTNLPEEIDRGTTTDGWTYSINKIKNE
-33 SSTVAMDADCEDGYR
+33 NTEKYEYFAYVGEYVG
-48 FVERCEEGVTKDN
+48 TKSE
-61 WAYHI
+61 A
-66 IKEQNINTDE
+66 
-76 YKFFAALAAYKGT
+76 
-89 ATTVTLPTKIST
+89 TLPVKINNYNVT
-101 ETGTYDILKYYG
+101 EASPLLIKNNKFLKK
-113 HILAN
+113 L
-118 NNTVKKAS
+118 T
-126 IPDNNTKIQIPGT
+126 IPDSVNKIAHENGNSICFKG
-139 IFASSS
+139 SS
-145 TLEEVTIGSAVKSVY
+145 TLEEVTVGSAVKSVY
-160 TSMFESDT
+160 SAMFCDCT

-178 FLAQKPFVGSRAF
+178 FLAQKPYIGSGAF
-191 AKCTSLRNLVLPNGI
+191 TRCTSLRNLVLPNGI

-213 LVDAKNLETV
+213 LADAKNLETV

-259 GWEGVNHNPKAFN
+259 GWEGVNHNPKTFN

-307 SLGQCEGTPYSHPTT
+307 SLGKVDGDPYVPPTT
-322 APPTTTA
+322 EPPTTTA

-338 SEFYLA
+338 DEWYLISS
-344 GTFNDWTRDDSTKLI
+344 FNDWGNWNGSTVSDQTTKMT
-359 YNPTSKTLEKEVTLN
+359 YNPANNTFEKSYTLSK
-374 KGVYEFI
+374 GDYEFL
-381 VCDINTSHRFNLIK
+381 VVANSSFNRHYFGLN
-395 GGILGDNNCPDPSKF
+395 GECSANQEF
-410 SIATDN
+410 SIPTDN

-435 EATSTTLPPETSTS
+435 ETTSTTVPPTTTS
-449 TTLPPETSTSTST
+449 TTVPTTTTTTTTST
-462 SSSSTVT
+462 TVP

-491 STPSKPTVTAGTLE
+491 STPTIPTVTAGTLN
-505 LEKTNDTLFV
+505 LEKTNDSLFV
-515 GKGREYKYTF
+515 GESREYKYTF
-525 TCNDLINHV
+525 SCNDPINYV
-534 EFVSD
+534 KFVSSD
-539 KNTVAQVNLNKD
+539 NTIAQVNLNLNKD

-565 ITATLYDRDN
+565 ITATLYDRGN

-609 IKKVNGRA
+609 IKKANGRA

-627 ADNKNYSY
+627 ADDKRVTYKSSDTSVATVNS
-635 SYNKN
+635 
-640 IISIDEKGNV
+640 KGLIT
-650 KAKKIGF
+650 AKKIGY
-657 TNVTVKS
+657 TTITIAS
-664 NDGKLKTTVKVTV
+664 NDGNVKTTVKVTV
-677 GNTATGIKISS
+677 GDTATSIKIPS

-693 NVNSKSKFNPTIYY
+693 TKNSKAKLNPTIYY

-716 KDAFWKS
+716 KDVFWKS
-723 SNNRVATID
+723 SNNKVATVD
-732 KDGNVT
+732 SKGNVT
-738 AVADGWCYIQATA
+738 AISNGWCYVQATA

-757 KSNNCLVIVGKNKV
+757 KSNNCLVVVGKNKV
-771 QSIKKTNYTQSKI
+771 QSIKKTNHTQSKI

-810 SANNKLVKISNTKI
+810 STNNKLVKISNTKI

-837 KVTTKKKGT
+837 KVTAKKKGT

>member
-1 MKKIISILLSTIIFC
+1 MKKFISILLSTIILSSVFSVC
-16 SLFAIPL
+16 L
-23 SVGAKTINIE
+23 SVSAVTNLPEEIDRGTTTDGWTYSINKIKNE
-33 SSTVAMDADCEDGYR
+33 NTEKYEYFAYVGEYVG
-48 FVERCEEGVTKDN
+48 TKSE
-61 WAYHI
+61 A
-66 IKEQNINTDE
+66 
-76 YKFFAALAAYKGT
+76 
-89 ATTVTLPTKIST
+89 TLPTKIT
-101 ETGTYDILKYYG
+101 VKTGTYNVTEISDWPISESTSLKKL
-113 HILAN
+113 I
-118 NNTVKKAS
+118 
-126 IPDNNTKIQIPGT
+126 IPNSNTKLGKSK
-139 IFASSS
+139 FSLCKS
-145 TLEEVTIGSAVKSVY
+145 LEEVQIGSFVKSLS

-178 FLAQKPFVGSRAF
+178 FLAQKPFIGSRAF

-213 LVDAKNLETV
+213 LADAKNLETV

-259 GWEGVNHNPKAFN
+259 GWEGVNHNPETFN

-338 SEFYLA
+338 DEWYLISS
-344 GTFNDWTRDDSTKLI
+344 FNDWGNWNGSTVSDQTTKMT
-359 YNPTSKTLEKEVTLN
+359 YNPANNTFEKSYTLSK
-374 KGVYEFI
+374 GDYEFL
-381 VCDINTSHRFNLIK
+381 VVANSSFNRHYFGLN
-395 GGILGDNNCPDPSKF
+395 GECSANQEF
-410 SIATDN
+410 SIPTDN

-435 EATSTTLPPETSTS
+435 ETTSTTVPPTTTS
-449 TTLPPETSTSTST
+449 TTVPSTTITTST
-462 SSSSTVT
+462 TVP
-469 STSVTTST
+469 STSVTTGT

-491 STPSKPTVTAGTLE
+491 STPTIPTVTAGTLN

-515 GKGREYKYTF
+515 GKSREYKYTSS
-525 TCNDLINHV
+525 CNDPINYV
-534 EFVSD
+534 KFVSSD
-539 KNTVAQVNLNKD
+539 NTIAQVNLNLNKD

-556 VPLTKGTAT
+556 VPLSKGTAT

-627 ADNKNYSY
+627 ADDKRVTYKSSDTSVATVNS
-635 SYNKN
+635 
-640 IISIDEKGNV
+640 KGLIT
-650 KAKKIGF
+650 AKKIGY
-657 TNVTVKS
+657 TTITIAS
-664 NDGKLKTTVKVTV
+664 NDGNVKTTVKVTV
-677 GNTATGIKISS
+677 GDTATSIKIPS

-693 NVNSKSKFNPTIYY
+693 TANSKAKLNPTIYY

-723 SNNRVATID
+723 SNNKVAAVD
-732 KDGNVT
+732 SKGNVT
-738 AVADGWCYIQATA
+738 AISNGWCYVQATA

-757 KSNNCLVIVGKNKV
+757 KSNNCLVVVGKNKV

-837 KVTTKKKGT
+837 KVTAKKKGT

>member
-1 MKKIISILLSTIIFC
+1 MKKFISILLSTIILSSVFSVC
-16 SLFAIPL
+16 L
-23 SVGAKTINIE
+23 SV
-33 SSTVAMDADCEDGYR
+33 S
-48 FVERCEEGVTKDN
+48 
-61 WAYHI
+61 
-66 IKEQNINTDE
+66 
-76 YKFFAALAAYKGT
+76 
-89 ATTVTLPTKIST
+89 ATTNLPEEIDRGTTTDGWTYSINKIKNENTEKYEYFAYVGEYVGTKSEATLPVKINNYNVT
-101 ETGTYDILKYYG
+101 EASPLLIKNNKYLKK
-113 HILAN
+113 L
-118 NNTVKKAS
+118 T
-126 IPDNNTKIQIPGT
+126 IPDSANKIAHENGNSICFKG
-139 IFASSS
+139 SS
-145 TLEEVTIGSAVKSVY
+145 TLEEVTVGSAVKSVY
-160 TSMFESDT
+160 SAMFCDCT

-178 FLAQKPFVGSRAF
+178 FLAQKPYIGAGAF
-191 AKCTSLRNLVLPNGI
+191 TRCTSLRNLVLPNGI
-206 SGIADDA
+206 SGVSDDA
-213 LVDAKNLETV
+213 LVGCKNLNT
-223 SCGKDIEEFGIYNN
+223 ITFGESIDLCPITSDN
-237 VNLKKITL
+237 VNLTNIKLLRKKNDVGLMFLNAYTL
-245 NCKKAKTRLYFNNF
+245 NRGYPIKFTK
-259 GWEGVNHNPKAFN
+259 
-272 YKPVIVECYSGTEA
+272 KPVTVECYEGTLEA
-286 EYYVNNVYPYWKG
+286 YYLANVYPTRPG
-299 YEDDFKFV
+299 FENSFKFV
-307 SLGQCEGTPYSHPTT
+307 SLGKVDGDPYVPPTT
-322 APPTTTA
+322 EPPTTTA

-344 GTFNDWTRDDSTKLI
+344 GTFNSYTRDDSTKLI
-359 YNPTSKTLEKEVTLN
+359 YNPISKTLEKEVTLD
-374 KGVYEFI
+374 KGDYEFV

-435 EATSTTLPPETSTS
+435 ETTSTTVPSTTITTS
-449 TTLPPETSTSTST
+449 TTVP
-462 SSSSTVT
+462 

-491 STPSKPTVTAGTLE
+491 STPTIPTVTAGTLE

-515 GKGREYKYTF
+515 GKSREYKYTSS
-525 TCNDLINHV
+525 CNDPINYV
-534 EFVSD
+534 KFVSSD
-539 KNTVAQVNLNKD
+539 NTIAQVNLNKD

-556 VPLTKGTAT
+556 VPLAKGTAT

-575 REVTKSTFTVTVKQP
+575 REVTKSTFTVTVKQL

-627 ADNKNYSY
+627 ADNKNCSY

-664 NDGKLKTTVKVTV
+664 NDSNLKATVKVTV
-677 GNTATGIKISS
+677 GDTATGIKIPS

-693 NVNSKSKFNPTIYY
+693 TVNSKAKLNPTIYY

-723 SNNRVATID
+723 SNNKVAAVD
-732 KDGNVT
+732 SKGNVT
-738 AVADGWCYIQATA
+738 AISNGWCYVQATA

-757 KSNNCLVIVGKNKV
+757 KSNNCLVVVGKNKV

-790 SITLKVEVKKINA
+790 SITLKVEVRKINA

-837 KVTTKKKGT
+837 KVTAKKKGT

>member
-145 TLEEVTIGSAVKSVY
+145 TLEEVTIGSAVKSIY
-160 TSMFESDT
+160 TSMFENDT

-178 FLAQKPFVGSRAF
+178 FLAQKPYIGSRAF
-191 AKCTSLRNLVLPNGI
+191 AKCTSLRNLVLPKGI
-206 SGIADDA
+206 SDVSADA
-213 LVDAKNLETV
+213 LAGCKNLNTITFGEDIK
-223 SCGKDIEEFGIYNN
+223 SCPITSDN
-237 VNLKKITL
+237 VNLTNIKLLRKKSDVGLMQSHSVTL
-245 NCKKAKTRLYFNNF
+245 NRSYPIEF
-259 GWEGVNHNPKAFN
+259 VN
-272 YKPVIVECYSGTEA
+272 KPVTVECYEGTRA
-286 EYYVNNVYPYWKG
+286 AYYIQNVYPTKSGFENSY
-299 YEDDFKFV
+299 KFV

-329 PYTVSVGEG
+329 PYTVSVGEKDEWYIVG
-338 SEFYLA
+338 DFTS
-344 GTFNDWTRDDSTKLI
+344 WSKQDSNKMT
-359 YNPTSKTLEKEVTLN
+359 YNPANNTFEKTYTLN
-374 KGVYEFI
+374 KGNYGFRVKSDKYSKDFGPNGAI
-381 VCDINTSHRFNLIK
+381 DYADPVFDII
-395 GGILGDNNCPDPSKF
+395 
-410 SIATDN
+410 TDN
-416 SKVKF
+416 TTVKF
-421 VFDGIKVKMYINEQ
+421 VFDGIKVRMYINEQ
-435 EATSTTLPPETSTS
+435 ETTS

-469 STSVTTST
+469 STSATTNT
-477 TVPDT
+477 TVSNT
-482 SVSETASVP
+482 SSSEISTENISETASVP
-491 STPSKPTVTAGTLE
+491 STPSRPTVTAGTLE
-505 LEKTNDTLFV
+505 LEKTNDSLFV

-539 KNTVAQVNLNKD
+539 KNIVAQVNLNKD
-551 NTFTV
+551 NSFTV
-556 VPLTKGTAT
+556 VPLSKGEAT

-575 REVTKSTFTVTVKQP
+575 REVAKSTFTVTVKQP

-609 IKKVNGRA
+609 INKINGRA
-617 KLNVSVAPAN
+617 KLNVSAAPAN
-627 ADNKNYSY
+627 ADNKNYSF

-640 IISIDEKGNV
+640 VISIDKNGNV
-650 KAKKIGF
+650 KGLKIGF

-664 NDGKLKTTVKVTV
+664 NDGKCKTTVKVTV
-677 GNTATGIKISS
+677 GDTATSVKIASTS
-688 ARFIT
+688 FIT
-693 NVNSKSKFNPTIYY
+693 TKNSKSKLNPTIYY

-732 KDGNVT
+732 KDGSVT

-837 KVTTKKKGT
+837 KVTTKKKGI

-860 LRYKIV
+860 LRYKII

>member
-1 MKKIISILLSTIIFC
+1 MKKFISILLSTIILSSVFSVC
-16 SLFAIPL
+16 L
-23 SVGAKTINIE
+23 SVSAVTNLPEEIDRGTTTDGWTYSINKIKNE
-33 SSTVAMDADCEDGYR
+33 NTEKYEYFAYVGEYVG
-48 FVERCEEGVTKDN
+48 TKSE
-61 WAYHI
+61 A
-66 IKEQNINTDE
+66 
-76 YKFFAALAAYKGT
+76 
-89 ATTVTLPTKIST
+89 TLPVKINNYNVT
-101 ETGTYDILKYYG
+101 EASPLLIKNNKFLKK
-113 HILAN
+113 L
-118 NNTVKKAS
+118 T
-126 IPDNNTKIQIPGT
+126 IPDSANKIKYVNGNSICFKG
-139 IFASSS
+139 SS
-145 TLEEVTIGSAVKSVY
+145 TLEEVTVGSAVKSIY
-160 TSMFESDT
+160 SAMFCDCT

-178 FLAQKPFVGSRAF
+178 FLAQKPYIGSGAF
-191 AKCTSLRNLVLPNGI
+191 TRCTSLRNLVLPNGI

-213 LVDAKNLETV
+213 LADAKNLETV

-259 GWEGVNHNPKAFN
+259 GWEGVNHNPETFN

-338 SEFYLA
+338 DEWYLA
-344 GTFNDWTRDDSTKLI
+344 GTFNDYTRDDSTKLI
-359 YNPTSKTLEKEVTLN
+359 YNPTSKTLEKEVVLDKGEYKFYVSNINGSHAFTL
-374 KGVYEFI
+374 I
-381 VCDINTSHRFNLIK
+381 S
-395 GGILGDNNCPDPSKF
+395 GGIFGYDNWPDPSKF

-416 SKVKF
+416 STVKF

-435 EATSTTLPPETSTS
+435 ETTSTTVPPTTTSTTLP
-449 TTLPPETSTSTST
+449 TTTTTTTTNTTVPP
-462 SSSSTVT
+462 
-469 STSVTTST
+469 TSVTTST

-491 STPSKPTVTAGTLE
+491 STPTIPTVTAGTLE

-515 GKGREYKYTF
+515 GKSREYKYTSS
-525 TCNDLINHV
+525 CNDPINYV
-534 EFVSD
+534 KFVSSD
-539 KNTVAQVNLNKD
+539 NTIAQVNLNLNKD

-565 ITATLYDRDN
+565 ITATLYDRNN

-627 ADNKNYSY
+627 ADDKRVTYKSSDTSVATVNS
-635 SYNKN
+635 
-640 IISIDEKGNV
+640 KGLIT
-650 KAKKIGF
+650 AKKIGY
-657 TNVTVKS
+657 TTITIAS
-664 NDGKLKTTVKVTV
+664 NDGNVKTTVKVTV
-677 GNTATGIKISS
+677 GDTATSIKIPST
-688 ARFIT
+688 RFIT
-693 NVNSKSKFNPTIYY
+693 TKNSKAKLNPTIYY

-723 SNNRVATID
+723 SNNKVATVD
-732 KDGNVT
+732 SKGNVT
-738 AVADGWCYIQATA
+738 AISNGWCYVQATA

-757 KSNNCLVIVGKNKV
+757 KSNNCLVVVGKNKV
-771 QSIKKTNYTQSKI
+771 QNIKKTNYTQSKI

-790 SITLKVEVKKINA
+790 SITLKVEVRKINA

-837 KVTTKKKGT
+837 KVTAKKKGT

>member
-1 MKKIISILLSTIIFC
+1 MKKLISILLSTIILSSVFSVC
-16 SLFAIPL
+16 L
-23 SVGAKTINIE
+23 SV
-33 SSTVAMDADCEDGYR
+33 S
-48 FVERCEEGVTKDN
+48 
-61 WAYHI
+61 
-66 IKEQNINTDE
+66 
-76 YKFFAALAAYKGT
+76 
-89 ATTVTLPTKIST
+89 ATTNLPEEIDRGTTTDGWTYSINKIKNENTEKYEYFAYVGEYVGTKSEATLPVKINNYNVT
-101 ETGTYDILKYYG
+101 EASPLLIKNNKYLKK
-113 HILAN
+113 L
-118 NNTVKKAS
+118 T
-126 IPDNNTKIQIPGT
+126 IPDSANKIAHENGNSICFKG
-139 IFASSS
+139 SS
-145 TLEEVTIGSAVKSVY
+145 TLEEITVGSAVKSIY
-160 TSMFESDT
+160 SAMFCDCT

-178 FLAQKPFVGSRAF
+178 FLAQKPYIGAGAF
-191 AKCTSLRNLVLPNGI
+191 TRCTSLRNLVLPNGI
-206 SGIADDA
+206 SGVADDA
-213 LVDAKNLETV
+213 LVGCKNLNT
-223 SCGKDIEEFGIYNN
+223 ITFGESIQACPITTDN
-237 VNLKKITL
+237 VNLTNIKLLRKKSDAR
-245 NCKKAKTRLYFNNF
+245 NYFVNANN
-259 GWEGVNHNPKAFN
+259 GN
-272 YKPVIVECYSGTEA
+272 YGSPVEFTNKPVTVECYEGTMEA
-286 EYYVNNVYPYWKG
+286 YNIQNVYPTKSG
-299 YEDDFKFV
+299 FENSFKFV
-307 SLGQCEGTPYSHPTT
+307 SLGKVDGDPYVPPTT
-322 APPTTTA
+322 EPPTTTA

-338 SEFYLA
+338 DEWYLISS
-344 GTFNDWTRDDSTKLI
+344 FNDWIRDDNSKMT
-359 YNPTSKTLEKEVTLN
+359 YNPANNTFEKTYTVKAGTYTYEAISPSCEEAFGSD
-374 KGVYEFI
+374 GVITFSDPEFT
-381 VCDINTSHRFNLIK
+381 VE
-395 GGILGDNNCPDPSKF
+395 
-410 SIATDN
+410 TDN
-416 SKVKF
+416 STVKF

-435 EATSTTLPPETSTS
+435 ETTSTTVPPTTTS
-449 TTLPPETSTSTST
+449 TTVP
-462 SSSSTVT
+462 

-491 STPSKPTVTAGTLE
+491 STPTIPTVTAGTLE

-515 GKGREYKYTF
+515 GKSREYKYTSS
-525 TCNDLINHV
+525 CNDPINHI

-551 NTFTV
+551 NAFTV

-565 ITATLYDRDN
+565 ITATLYDRNN

-664 NDGKLKTTVKVTV
+664 NDSNLEATVKVTV
-677 GNTATGIKISS
+677 GDTATGIKIPS

-693 NVNSKSKFNPTIYY
+693 TKNSKAKLNPTIYY

-716 KDAFWKS
+716 KDVFWKS
-723 SNNRVATID
+723 SNNKVATVD
-732 KDGNVT
+732 SKGDVT
-738 AVADGWCYIQATA
+738 AISNGWCYVQATA

-757 KSNNCLVIVGKNKV
+757 KSNNCLVVVGKNKV
-771 QSIKKTNYTQSKI
+771 QNIKKTNYTQSKI

-810 SANNKLVKISNTKI
+810 STNNKLVKISNTKI

-837 KVTTKKKGT
+837 KVTAKKKGT

>member
-1 MKKIISILLSTIIFC
+1 MKKIVSILLSTIIFC
-16 SLFAIPL
+16 SLFAVPL
-23 SVGAKTINIE
+23 SVGAKTINIV
-33 SSTVAMDADCEDGYR
+33 SSSSADCEDGYR
-48 FVERCEEGVTKDN
+48 FVERYEEGVTKDN

-76 YKFFAALAAYKGT
+76 YKFFAAIGSYKGT

-101 ETGTYDILKYYG
+101 ETGTYNVLKYYDG
-113 HILAN
+113 SLRDSS
-118 NNTVKKAS
+118 TVKKAI
-126 IPDNNTKIQIPGT
+126 IPNSNTKIQISNSFFWG
-139 IFASSS
+139 SS
-145 TLEEVTIGSAVKSVY
+145 TLEEVTIGSAVKNIY
-160 TSMFESDT
+160 TSLFEGDT

-178 FLAQKPFVGSRAF
+178 FLAQKPYIGSRAF

-206 SGIADDA
+206 SDVSADA
-213 LVDAKNLETV
+213 LVGCKNLNT
-223 SCGKDIEEFGIYNN
+223 ITFGESIDLCPITSDN
-237 VNLKKITL
+237 VNLTNIKLLRKKNDVGLMFLNAYTL
-245 NCKKAKTRLYFNNF
+245 NRGYPIKFTK
-259 GWEGVNHNPKAFN
+259 
-272 YKPVIVECYSGTEA
+272 KPVTVECYEGTLEA
-286 EYYVNNVYPYWKG
+286 YYLANVYPTRPG
-299 YEDDFKFV
+299 FENSFKFV
-307 SLGQCEGTPYSHPTT
+307 SLGKVDGDPYVPPTT
-322 APPTTTA
+322 EPPTTTA

-338 SEFYLA
+338 DEWYLISS
-344 GTFNDWTRDDSTKLI
+344 FNDWGNWNGSTVSDQTTKMT
-359 YNPTSKTLEKEVTLN
+359 YNPANNTFEKSYTLSK
-374 KGVYEFI
+374 GDYEFL
-381 VCDINTSHRFNLIK
+381 VVANSSFNRHYFGLN
-395 GGILGDNNCPDPSKF
+395 GECSANQEF
-410 SIATDN
+410 SIPTDN

-435 EATSTTLPPETSTS
+435 ETTSTTVPPTTTS
-449 TTLPPETSTSTST
+449 TTVPSTPTTTST
-462 SSSSTVT
+462 TVP

-482 SVSETASVP
+482 SSSETASVP
-491 STPSKPTVTAGTLE
+491 STPTIPTVTAGTLE

-515 GKGREYKYTF
+515 GKSREYKYTSS
-525 TCNDLINHV
+525 CNDPINHI

-539 KNTVAQVNLNKD
+539 KNTVAQVNLKKD

-565 ITATLYDRDN
+565 ITATLYDRNN

-627 ADNKNYSY
+627 ADNKNCSY

-664 NDGKLKTTVKVTV
+664 NDSNLEATVKVTV
-677 GNTATGIKISS
+677 GDTATSIKIPS

-693 NVNSKSKFNPTIYY
+693 TKNSKAKLNPTIYY

-723 SNNRVATID
+723 SNNKVATVD
-732 KDGNVT
+732 SKGNVT
-738 AVADGWCYIQATA
+738 AISNGWCYVQATA

-757 KSNNCLVIVGKNKV
+757 KSNNCLVVVGKNKV

-837 KVTTKKKGT
+837 KVTAKKKGT

>member
-1 MKKIISILLSTIIFC
+1 MKKLISILLSTIILSSVFSVC
-16 SLFAIPL
+16 L
-23 SVGAKTINIE
+23 SVSAVTNLPEEIDRGTTTDGWTYSINKIKNE
-33 SSTVAMDADCEDGYR
+33 NTEKYEYFAYVGEYVG
-48 FVERCEEGVTKDN
+48 TKSE
-61 WAYHI
+61 A
-66 IKEQNINTDE
+66 
-76 YKFFAALAAYKGT
+76 
-89 ATTVTLPTKIST
+89 TLPVKINNYNVT
-101 ETGTYDILKYYG
+101 EASPLLIKNNKFLKK
-113 HILAN
+113 L
-118 NNTVKKAS
+118 T
-126 IPDNNTKIQIPGT
+126 IPDSVNKIAHENGNSICFKG
-139 IFASSS
+139 SS
-145 TLEEVTIGSAVKSVY
+145 TLEEVTVGSAVKSIY
-160 TSMFESDT
+160 SAMFCDCT

-178 FLAQKPFVGSRAF
+178 FLAQKPYIGSGAF
-191 AKCTSLRNLVLPNGI
+191 TRCTYLRNLVLPNGI

-213 LVDAKNLETV
+213 LADAKNLETV

-259 GWEGVNHNPKAFN
+259 GWEGVNHNPKTFN

-307 SLGQCEGTPYSHPTT
+307 SLGKVDGDPYVPPTT
-322 APPTTTA
+322 EPPTTTA

-338 SEFYLA
+338 DEWYLISS
-344 GTFNDWTRDDSTKLI
+344 FNDWGNWNGSTVSDQTTKMT
-359 YNPTSKTLEKEVTLN
+359 YNPANNTFEKSYTLSK
-374 KGVYEFI
+374 GDYEFL
-381 VCDINTSHRFNLIK
+381 VVANSSFNRHYFGLN
-395 GGILGDNNCPDPSKF
+395 GECSANQEF
-410 SIATDN
+410 SIPTDN

-435 EATSTTLPPETSTS
+435 ETTSTTVPPTTTS
-449 TTLPPETSTSTST
+449 TTVPTTTTTTTTST
-462 SSSSTVT
+462 TVP

-491 STPSKPTVTAGTLE
+491 STPTIPTVTAGTLE

-515 GKGREYKYTF
+515 GKSREYKYTSS
-525 TCNDLINHV
+525 CNDPINYV
-534 EFVSD
+534 KFVSSD
-539 KNTVAQVNLNKD
+539 NTIAQVNLNLNKD

-556 VPLTKGTAT
+556 VPLSKGTAT
-565 ITATLYDRDN
+565 ITATLYDRGN

-609 IKKVNGRA
+609 IKKANGRA

-627 ADNKNYSY
+627 ADDKRVTYKSSDTSVATVNS
-635 SYNKN
+635 
-640 IISIDEKGNV
+640 KGLIT
-650 KAKKIGF
+650 AKKIGY
-657 TNVTVKS
+657 TTITIAS
-664 NDGKLKTTVKVTV
+664 NDGNVKTTVKVTV
-677 GNTATGIKISS
+677 GDTATSIKIPS

-693 NVNSKSKFNPTIYY
+693 TKNSKAKLNPTIYY

-716 KDAFWKS
+716 KDVFWKS
-723 SNNRVATID
+723 SNNKVATVD
-732 KDGNVT
+732 SKGNVT
-738 AVADGWCYIQATA
+738 AISNGWCYVQATA

-757 KSNNCLVIVGKNKV
+757 KSNNCLVVVGKNKV
-771 QSIKKTNYTQSKI
+771 QSIKKTNHTQSKI

-790 SITLKVEVKKINA
+790 SITLKVEVKEINA

-837 KVTTKKKGT
+837 KVTAKKKGT